1 MKKIAKDPAHK
12 LLKAYCDILNG
23 SIVYNGSVV
32 IVGTRIPQDADNYI
46 HIYIEDLSPMNTGD
60 SILNNAIVALQVV
73 SLQETTE
80 GDEEVVNNIFEQ
92 VIELVGDPEM
102 FIMNGFKCLTSIFS
116 GSEPGNE
123 LTDTN
128 YIITR
133 KLQIS
138 NIIEQIN

>member
-1 MKKIAKDPAHK
+1 MYD
-12 LLKAYCDILNG
+12 G
-23 SIVYNGSVV
+23 SPVTI
-32 IVGTRIPQDADNYI
+32 GTRIPRNTDKYVLLYI
-46 HIYIEDLSPMNTGD
+46 DDMSPMDTGD
-60 SILNNAIVALQVV
+60 AIIYNVITAMQIV
-73 SLQETTE
+73 SMQETTE
-80 GDEEVVNNIFEQ
+80 GDESIVNDIFEQ

-102 FIMNGFKCLTSIFS
+102 FIMNGFRCVTSMFE
-116 GSEPGNE
+116 GSERIPE

>member
-12 LLKAYCDILNG
+12 LLKAYCNILNG
-23 SIVYNGSVV
+23 SIVYNGS
-32 IVGTRIPQDADNYI
+32 IVTMGTKIAQNTDKYVLL
-46 HIYIEDLSPMNTGD
+46 YIEDMSPMNTGD
-60 SILNNAIVALQVV
+60 AIIYNVITAMQIV
-73 SLQETTE
+73 SMQETTE
-80 GDEEVVNNIFEQ
+80 GDETIVNNIFEQ

-102 FIMNGFKCLTSIFS
+102 FIMKGFCCVTSMFE
-116 GSEPGNE
+116 GSEYLPE

-133 KLQIS
+133 KLQMS